1 MYYLSRKVLIIFNL
15 YICDCMKILFIGSRL
30 FDDVSPYVREK
41 GFKSVVTESNENAD
55 NLDLADEVF
64 IGPRG
69 MEFPKRIALDEKV
82 DGIVP
87 LIGIDPPLVD
97 VAGLKEDLFYKIP
110 VASSMVKAVEIASNK
125 SDTKK
130 FFNSIGLN
138 TPESVY
144 IGKDDLEFFEDMI
157 HKNGFD
163 YPVVLKQNAGQGGKD
178 ISIAENF
185 DGVKEYFEDFDEA
198 LCENFIEGAE
208 ISIETVGWKGNH
220 YTFVPVY
227 KGDTSVDG
235 THPITRVRYGPANI
249 DGLDNDEVRSSALK
263 IADNLNIEG
272 NMDLD
277 FIFDRK
283 SKKLYAI
290 EINTRPSGTRY
301 LTFAITNVNPLH
313 KLVDMVAGDF
323 NTDDIRDEVENHY
336 CAEIPVGI
344 FKGEIPLKTYKE
356 KDYIVHG
363 PVGYQ
368 RVTVRADSV
377 DNLIKRVKDIT
388 GKDIEI
394 HN

>member
-1 MYYLSRKVLIIFNL
+1 
-15 YICDCMKILFIGSRL
+15 MKILFIGSRL
-30 FDDVSPYVREK
+30 FDDVAPYIK
-41 GFKSVVTESNENAD
+41 DKDINSIVTESNKNAD

-69 MEFPKRIALDEKV
+69 MVFPYNVAIEQNV
-82 DGIVP
+82 NGIVP

-97 VAGLKEDLFYKIP
+97 VASMKEKIEEEYGIP
-110 VASSMVKAVEIASNK
+110 VASSCVKPVRIAANK
-125 SDTKK
+125 SKTKELY
-130 FFNSIGLN
+130 NSIGLN
-138 TPESVY
+138 TPESIY
-144 IGKDDLEFFEDMI
+144 IKKDELDKFEDMM
-157 HKNGFD
+157 HNKGFD

-178 ISIAENF
+178 ISIVEDF
-185 DGVKEYFEDFDEA
+185 EGVKKYFEEFDEG

-208 ISIETVGWKGNH
+208 ISIETVGWKGEY

-227 KGDTSVDG
+227 KGDTSING
-235 THPITRVRYGPANI
+235 SHPITRVRYGPANI
-249 DGLDNDEVRSSALK
+249 DGLDNEEVRQTALK
-263 IADNLNIEG
+263 IAKTLKIEG

-283 SKKLYAI
+283 SKKLYSI
-290 EINTRPSGTRY
+290 EANTRPSGTRY

-313 KLVDMVAGDF
+313 KLVDMVSGNFDVEEIA
-323 NTDDIRDEVENHY
+323 NEVENHY
-336 CAEIPVGI
+336 CAEVPVGT
-344 FKGEIPLKTYKE
+344 FEGKIPEKTYKE
-356 KDYIVHG
+356 EDYIVHG

-377 DNLIKRVKDIT
+377 DELIEKVKIIT